1 MNYDSKSETQVGDG
15 TKAHQLKQ
23 HEHWVKWVQEFLTPE
38 EQIGWDYK
46 LLFITL
52 TFRNINGE
60 PPSLTFARR
69 ARTKY
74 IEFIRENCFQVIKL
88 FVAEERGKADSNRL
102 HYHWLMLCRT
112 NVSQRKFKPF
122 GQLADTLK
130 NGWTYG
136 TIKDAKIVENPEGAV
151 AYVTKY
157 VCKDGGDAV
166 FEDFQI
172 DGQLV

>member
-69 ARTKY
+69 ARSKY

-88 FVAEERGKADSNRL
+88 FVAEERGKADSHRL
-102 HYHWLMLCRT
+102 HYHWLMLC
-112 NVSQRKFKPF
+112 
-122 GQLADTLK
+122 
-130 NGWTYG
+130 
-136 TIKDAKIVENPEGAV
+136 
-151 AYVTKY
+151 
-157 VCKDGGDAV
+157 
-166 FEDFQI
+166 
-172 DGQLV
+172 